1 MHADGNVWLVDAK
14 DHLYQWTKKLSEFL
28 RLLQVLF
35 IINDIIANKNHD
47 KRRQPLLKLE
57 ISGRH
62 LGHYLSLLMRPYE
75 GIPRKLRE

>member
-1 MHADGNVWLVDAK
+1 MHADGNVWLAK
-14 DHLYQWTKKLSEFL
+14 DHLYQWIKKLSQFL
-28 RLLQVLF
+28 RFLQELF

-47 KRRQPLLKLE
+47 KRRQTLLKLA

-75 GIPRKLRE
+75 GIPKRAVY